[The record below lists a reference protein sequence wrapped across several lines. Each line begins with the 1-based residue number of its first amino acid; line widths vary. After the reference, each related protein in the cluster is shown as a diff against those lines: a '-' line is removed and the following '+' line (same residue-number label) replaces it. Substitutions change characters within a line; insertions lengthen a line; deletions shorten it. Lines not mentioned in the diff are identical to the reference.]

1 MTEDLGV
8 ETSIMNIA
16 VSEKKIR
23 IILDQLFKVLKIL
36 HSCYKKSLELIAS

>member
-23 IILDQLFKVLKIL
+23 IILDQLF
-36 HSCYKKSLELIAS
+36 